1 MLLFATIQTETK
13 PPALTDEMML
23 LVAQGDGDAFARLYH
38 ATQQAVY
45 CLLLSIVKNHAL
57 AEDLMQDTYLS
68 VKRSIGSY
76 QPRGK
81 PLAWIFTV
89 AKNLAYMELRKKRE
103 TADFADYENF
113 LTKDD
118 TVSSVDKLVLQKTLE
133 ILEDRDRQI
142 VLLHAVAGLKF
153 REVAAQLEMPI
164 GSALSAYNRAI
175 KKLQKAMKEA
185 GY

>member
-1 MLLFATIQTETK
+1 
-13 PPALTDEMML
+13 
-23 LVAQGDGDAFARLYH
+23 
-38 ATQQAVY
+38 
-45 CLLLSIVKNHAL
+45 
-57 AEDLMQDTYLS
+57 
-68 VKRSIGSY
+68 
-76 QPRGK
+76 
-81 PLAWIFTV
+81 
-89 AKNLAYMELRKKRE
+89 MELRKKRE